1 MGINVLICDD
11 DKVVRNHIVK
21 VVSKL
26 KDIGFIKTAENG
38 LQAIQ
43 GIKKGDFDIIVID
56 IDMPHKN
63 GIDAA
68 KDIFNIN
75 PDVYIIFVTGFKE
88 YALEAFGVYS
98 FDYILKPFNEKRLT
112 LTLEKAIDEI
122 NLKKNAK
129 ELSNDEEKFIFK
141 KDRDRYI
148 VNLNDIIMFEKNGR
162 LTTIYTS
169 EMKEDF
175 YESFYDI
182 EERLSSNF
190 FRSHK
195 SFIVNIDKV
204 NKILPYNKTSFE
216 VSFKKC
222 ELKAL
227 LSKRNEIKFLNE
239 LYLNKKKVI

>member
-11 DKVVRNHIVK
+11 DKVVRNHIVR

-26 KDIGFIKTAENG
+26 KDIDFIKTGENG

-43 GIKKGDFDIIVID
+43 AIKKGDFDIFVMD
-56 IDMPHKN
+56 IDMPHKS

-68 KDIFNIN
+68 KEIFNIN

-88 YALEAFGVYS
+88 YAIDAFGVYS

-112 LTLEKAIDEI
+112 LTLEKAINEI

-148 VNLNDIIMFEKNGR
+148 VNLNDISMFEKNGR

-182 EERLSSNF
+182 EKRLSSNF

-216 VSFKKC
+216 VSFKNC